1 MRAVAADGLIRLP
14 PKVNAMSTAPPFGS
28 RTGHDWLMVGTAG
41 PATRRRRSGAGQAVA
56 AVV

>member
-1 MRAVAADGLIRLP
+1 MGAVAADGLIRLP

-41 PATRRRRSGAGQAVA
+41 AATRNAAREPATP
-56 AVV
+56 